1 MAEPSVA
8 AMPAAASVLER
19 LYVVV
24 MAGGSGTRFWPA
36 SRRERPKQ
44 LLELIA
50 DGPLLANTLDR
61 LEGLVPLSRVF
72 VVTAERLLEQT
83 RAAVPALPP
92 AHVIGEPIARNTAPC
107 LGVAAAIAGAHRPD
121 AIVALLPADHHVAD
135 PEAFRRALAA
145 AAVASDGGR
154 ITTLGVVPTYPE
166 TGYGY
171 IETRGAEAT
180 VGGAAHVDAS
190 AAEAPRDVVRFVEKP
205 SLATAAEFLSGGRH
219 LWNAGVFVGRAD
231 ALLAAIA
238 THLPALDE
246 AARPLLALLST
257 LGPAA
262 LHAPALPAALSEL
275 FARAPAI
282 SIDHGIMEHLKDLR
296 VVPLVAGWSDVGSW
310 RSLLDFGRDD
320 AGFVRGDVL
329 AEDCKGCVLVSD
341 GPTLAALGLRDVAV
355 VAHADAVLVLP
366 LDRSQDVRRLVDRL
380 AAAGRGELL

>member
-1 MAEPSVA
+1 MS
-8 AMPAAASVLER
+8 
-19 LYVVV
+19 
-24 MAGGSGTRFWPA
+24 
-36 SRRERPKQ
+36 K
-44 LLELIA
+44 
-50 DGPLLANTLDR
+50 
-61 LEGLVPLSRVF
+61 
-72 VVTAERLLEQT
+72 
-83 RAAVPALPP
+83 
-92 AHVIGEPIARNTAPC
+92 NTAP
-107 LGVAAAIAGAHRPD
+107 AIALAIKFLEEKEGIEKNEAIFISPSDSLIFPEQTFKEDVLFAEKIALKGNIVTFGCRP
-121 AIVALLPADHHVAD
+121 
-135 PEAFRRALAA
+135 
-145 AAVASDGGR
+145 
-154 ITTLGVVPTYPE
+154 YKPE

-180 VGGAAHVDAS
+180 VGGAVHVDAS

-205 SLATAAEFLSGGRH
+205 NLATAAEFLSGGRH